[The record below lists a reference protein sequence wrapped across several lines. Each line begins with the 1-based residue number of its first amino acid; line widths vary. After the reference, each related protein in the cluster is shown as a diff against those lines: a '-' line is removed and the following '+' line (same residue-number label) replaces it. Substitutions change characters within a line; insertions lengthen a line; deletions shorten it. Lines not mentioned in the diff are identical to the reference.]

1 MGKGK
6 HTVGLEDRPLR
17 QGDMSMHPI
26 GWGPCPITT
35 HATKYHKELDFLS
48 NSSRVES
55 KKII

>member
-6 HTVGLEDRPLR
+6 HTLGLEDRPLT

-26 GWGPCPITT
+26 GLGPCHITT

-48 NSSRVES
+48 NFSRVES
-55 KKII
+55 NKII

>member
-6 HTVGLEDRPLR
+6 HTLGLEDRPLR
-17 QGDMSMHPI
+17 QGDMLMHPI
-26 GWGPCPITT
+26 GLGPCRITT

-55 KKII
+55 KKNM